1 MLEELLGIGG
11 DGVVDSELMVVLV
24 MLGLRWVL
32 VLKEMETLTARYP
45 SNIEVYQFALGRYFN
60 ATSDMAAKVA
70 YGERSRLPLLEHTRS

>member
-45 SNIEVYQFALGRYFN
+45 SNIEVYQFALGQVFQR
-60 ATSDMAAKVA
+60 
-70 YGERSRLPLLEHTRS
+70 HI